1 MMHKDAKIYIAGPR
15 GMLGSAVWR
24 ALEKKG
30 YTQLIGKTSASFD
43 LRNQQAVLDFYK
55 NEKPEVVINAAARV
69 GGIFYIKTKLL

>member
-1 MMHKDAKIYIAGPR
+1 MMHKDAKICIAGHR

-30 YTQLIGKTSASFD
+30 YTQLIGKTSASLD